1 MKVMNNLSLCIIETD
16 GVFNTD
22 VTFNNKNSETDYS
35 FAVIIVIVKT
45 YFSLLEN
52 IHSKDSTWWC
62 GPIPFSIKVNSESP

>member
-52 IHSKDSTWWC
+52 IHSKD
-62 GPIPFSIKVNSESP
+62 